1 MKTIT
6 CTPNM
11 ASQARIEALEVLKSS
26 GLTFSDCVHAFGA
39 EAANPFVTAAQTKA
53 KDGETEVDSPTVVSA
68 SDQGAY
74 VMAWVWISNE
84 EAGILTNSE
93 VLEEV
98 LDHARLALAN
108 TQNQGEEAEILRNTL
123 MGFQADWLEDLIAN
137 FSDELNDIETEVA
150 KGLPGPV
157 TWLTEDM
164 KHVQFMAS
172 DAISQ
177 LRLLARQHGLKDAL
191 SDKAE
196 QFILKYGNKLDA
208 VLTVLQTA

>member
-1 MKTIT
+1 M
-6 CTPNM
+6 
-11 ASQARIEALEVLKSS
+11 
-26 GLTFSDCVHAFGA
+26 
-39 EAANPFVTAAQTKA
+39 
-53 KDGETEVDSPTVVSA
+53 
-68 SDQGAY
+68 
-74 VMAWVWISNE
+74 
-84 EAGILTNSE
+84 
-93 VLEEV
+93 
-98 LDHARLALAN
+98 DHARLALAN

-123 MGFQADWLEDLIAN
+123 MGFQADWLEDLITN
-137 FSDELNDIETEVA
+137 FSDELDDIETEVA